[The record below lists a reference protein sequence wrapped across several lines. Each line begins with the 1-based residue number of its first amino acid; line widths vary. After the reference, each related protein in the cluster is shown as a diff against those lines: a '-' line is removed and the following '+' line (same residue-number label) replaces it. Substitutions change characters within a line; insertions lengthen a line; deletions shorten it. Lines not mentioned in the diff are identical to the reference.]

1 MNFQNGIVGIALV
14 LSLFGCG
21 SKNDASPGA
30 VAGGQSSGSAPGP
43 DQIWSAQGGLSASHV
58 RLTDV
63 KTGSFVKDFDLGTPL
78 AGQIAIAG
86 GWLWPTTTA
95 GDILQVSPQD
105 GTITKTISI
114 PNLALIYASSNALW
128 AAQGS
133 ASEGSVMGPKVY
145 RLDPSTGKVIA
156 VIPLANSADQIDAMV
171 IDGNSL
177 YVLIGNGFAI
187 YKIDLT
193 TNKPVGFTSLN
204 AGLYG
209 YGNLT
214 ASDGAVWVL
223 DQYNHKLILLNGLT
237 LKVAARS
244 LVSKHLGTAMI
255 APNSTTVYVAN
266 LQGMSVTRF
275 DSIAPLKQ
283 TVIDVSSLGKPQD
296 LWWQNGRL
304 YIAFSE
310 SSSFGTVAELDPA
323 GNVVSKTDG
332 VYAQSFARGLY

>member
-1 MNFQNGIVGIALV
+1 MNFQKGIVSIALV
-14 LSLFGCG
+14 LSIFGCG
-21 SKNDASPGA
+21 SKNDGNAPG

-63 KTGSFVKDFDLGTPL
+63 QSGSFVKDFDLGTPL

-95 GDILQVSPQD
+95 GEVLQVSPQD
-105 GTITKTISI
+105 GTIKKTIPIS
-114 PNLALIYASSNALW
+114 NLALIYASNNSLW

-133 ASEGSVMGPKVY
+133 ATENSLVGPKVY
-145 RLDPSTGKVIA
+145 RMDPATGKVIA
-156 VIPLANSADQIDAMV
+156 VIPLATSADQIDAMT
-171 IDGNSL
+171 IDGTSL

-187 YKIDLT
+187 YKIDLN
-193 TNKPVGFTSLN
+193 TNKPVGFLSIN

-209 YGNLT
+209 YGNIT

-223 DQYNHKLILLNGLT
+223 DQYNHKLILINGGT
-237 LKVAARS
+237 LKVTARS
-244 LVSKHLGTAMI
+244 VVSKHMGTAMI
-255 APNSTTVYVAN
+255 APNASTVYVAN

-275 DSIAPLKQ
+275 DSISPLKQ
-283 TVIDVSSLGKPQD
+283 TVIDVSLLGKPQD

-332 VYAQSFARGLY
+332 VYAQSFARGVY